1 MLDERD
7 RRALEDIEQ
16 RLCSD
21 DPEFARRMSAT
32 TIPCRFPV
40 VPALC
45 VMLFLALPFV
55 ALFLGPRVALVL
67 ADIIAVTVVVLLA
80 YRSLG
85 TRGTR

>member
-21 DPEFARRMSAT
+21 DPAFARRMSAT
-32 TIPCRFPV
+32 TIGCRFPV

-55 ALFLGPRVALVL
+55 ALFLGPKVAMIVV
-67 ADIIAVTVVVLLA
+67 DVTAVTIVVLIA
-80 YRSLG
+80 CRSLG
-85 TRGTR
+85 REGTR